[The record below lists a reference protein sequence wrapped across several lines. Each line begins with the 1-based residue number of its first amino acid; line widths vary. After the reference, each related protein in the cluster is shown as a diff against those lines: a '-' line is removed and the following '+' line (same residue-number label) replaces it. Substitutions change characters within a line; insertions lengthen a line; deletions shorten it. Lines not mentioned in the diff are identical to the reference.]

1 MSTLLTDLG
10 RDMLLRWE
18 STPHC
23 TRLEEQYAGEFQAL
37 VDRLALPG
45 QDEALRAEAIR
56 KAGHLPYLL
65 VLRAMQRADAQK
77 AFNEAM
83 Q

>member
-1 MSTLLTDLG
+1 MSTQLTDFG
-10 RDMLLRWE
+10 RDIVLRWE
-18 STPHC
+18 STPHY

-56 KAGHLPYLL
+56 EAGHLPYLL